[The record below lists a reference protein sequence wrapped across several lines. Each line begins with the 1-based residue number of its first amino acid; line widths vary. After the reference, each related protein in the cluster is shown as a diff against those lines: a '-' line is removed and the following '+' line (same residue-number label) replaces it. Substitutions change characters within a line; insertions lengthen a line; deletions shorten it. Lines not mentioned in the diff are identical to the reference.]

1 MLASVRCSRARPVLT
16 FTLYRADLSLPSAH
30 CCRMQSTSIDGAK
43 DIASTFDV
51 AITADDTLV
60 CVAEYLEDACLLAFM
75 LTCMVLRARLIGND
89 DFWQLRLCDAL
100 RKIISNITI
109 AGKMSIN

>member
-1 MLASVRCSRARPVLT
+1 
-16 FTLYRADLSLPSAH
+16 
-30 CCRMQSTSIDGAK
+30 MQSTSIDGAK

-60 CVAEYLEDACLLAFM
+60 CVAEFLEDACLLAFM

-89 DFWQLRLCDAL
+89 DFWQLRLATFAAL
-100 RKIISNITI
+100 YPGLAHLDRGENETAFHWYGRWRQGLVS
-109 AGKMSIN
+109 AEAMASRVRR